1 MGFLLWHL
9 VELLRIELLT
19 NVVTA
24 IWNKA
29 SPMLL
34 SLMLF
39 LLIEYYYTIIGFSY
53 WNYMYP
59 NQRCMTLWE
68 CFLENFDL

>member
-1 MGFLLWHL
+1 
-9 VELLRIELLT
+9 
-19 NVVTA
+19 
-24 IWNKA
+24 
-29 SPMLL
+29 MLL

-68 CFLENFDL
+68 CFLENFDLYAFNFLKINLGPSKRVVVPARC

>member
-1 MGFLLWHL
+1 
-9 VELLRIELLT
+9 
-19 NVVTA
+19 
-24 IWNKA
+24 
-29 SPMLL
+29 MLL

-68 CFLENFDL
+68 CFLENFDLYLYLP